1 MTEDEKYMKAAI
13 RQARLAAKDGDVPV
27 GCVIVRDGVIIAR
40 ARNEREKKRNA
51 LCHAEL
57 TAISR
62 ACKRLGGWRLINCAL
77 YVTLEPCPMCAAA
90 IREARIERVVY
101 GAPAVYSDGRRSP
114 QTAPAPAVTGGVSE
128 AECAALVKDFCKSIR
143 KAPKLSNN

>member
-1 MTEDEKYMKAAI
+1 MTEDEKFMKAALS
-13 RQARLAAKDGDVPV
+13 QARLAARDGDVPV
-27 GCVIVRDGVIIAR
+27 GAVIVRDGVIIAR

-62 ACKRLGGWRLINCAL
+62 ACKRLGGWRLTNCVL

-90 IREARIERVVY
+90 IREARVARVVY
-101 GAPAVYSDGRRSP
+101 GAPAVYQDGRRSP
-114 QTAPAPAVTGGVSE
+114 QTAPAPEVEGGVRE
-128 AECAALVKDFCKSIR
+128 TECAALVKDFCRSLR